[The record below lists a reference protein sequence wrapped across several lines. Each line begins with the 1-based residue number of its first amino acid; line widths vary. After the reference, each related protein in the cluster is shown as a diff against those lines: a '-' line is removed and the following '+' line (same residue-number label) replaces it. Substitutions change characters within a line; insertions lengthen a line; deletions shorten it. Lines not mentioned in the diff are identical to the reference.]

1 MSEASSPR
9 TYRATVEADGPSA
22 VRIAEL
28 LDEAV
33 DDAGDPQALS
43 VSYFELANGLFEVS
57 ALYGAAPDE
66 SHLKA
71 LIESAADGGSVSPLL
86 IEEVPDANW
95 VTISQGQ
102 RGPVRAG
109 RFLVHGSHDRDRIAR
124 NRYTIEIDADQAFGT
139 AHHATTRA
147 CLLALDELAK
157 RGRPDLILDIGTGTG
172 ILAIAAALAF
182 DRAVIATDND
192 PVAVRIAKEN
202 AAKAGVSQSVH
213 AFVADGLSHPTLRRL
228 APDLIV
234 ANILARPLFDLAPAM
249 ARAVQPGGY
258 VLLSGI
264 TAAQAPATTARY
276 ASLGFVLERRILLDG
291 WAALLLGRRN
301 ASTLFD

>member
-1 MSEASSPR
+1 MSDASSR
-9 TYRATVEADGPSA
+9 TYRATVEADGPGA
-22 VRIAEL
+22 ARIAEL
-28 LDEAV
+28 LDEAL
-33 DDAGDPQALS
+33 DDAGDPEALS
-43 VSYFELANGLFEVS
+43 VSYFELGDGRYEVS
-57 ALYGAAPDE
+57 ALYHGLPDE
-66 SHLKA
+66 ARLQS
-71 LIESAADGGSVSPLL
+71 LIDSATEGVAVSPLR

-124 NRYTIEIDADQAFGT
+124 NRFTIEIDADQAFGT
-139 AHHATTRA
+139 AHHATTRG

-157 RGRPDLILDIGTGTG
+157 RGRPDLVLDIGTGTG

-182 DRAVIATDND
+182 DRPVVATDND
-192 PVAVRIAKEN
+192 PVAVEIAKEN

-213 AFVADGLSHPTLRRL
+213 AFVAEGLAHPTLRRL

-234 ANILARPLFDLAPAM
+234 ANILARPLYDLAPAM
-249 ARAVQPGGY
+249 ARSIQPGGY

-264 TAAQAPATTARY
+264 TENQAWATTARY
-276 ASLGFVLERRILLDG
+276 ASFGFDLEKRILLDG
-291 WAALLLGRRN
+291 WAALLLGRRD

>member
-1 MSEASSPR
+1 MSEVMSQR
-9 TYRATVEADGPSA
+9 NYRATVEAEPPGA
-22 VRIAEL
+22 ERIAAA
-28 LDEAV
+28 LDEAEE
-33 DDAGDPQALS
+33 PQALS
-43 VSYFELANGLFEVS
+43 VSYFELGNGLFEVS
-57 ALYGAAPDE
+57 ALYDGRPDKNR
-66 SHLKA
+66 LQA
-71 LIESAADGGSVSPLL
+71 IIEDAADGDRLPVLR
-86 IEEVPDANW
+86 IEDVPNANW

-109 RFLVHGSHDRDRIAR
+109 RFLVHGSHDRDKIAR

-139 AHHATTRA
+139 AHHATTRG

-157 RGRPDLILDIGTGTG
+157 WGRPDLVLDVGTGTG

-182 DRAVIATDND
+182 DRPAIATDND
-192 PVAVRIAKEN
+192 PVAVRIAAEN
-202 AAKAGVSQSVH
+202 ASKAGLSQKVH

-228 APDLIV
+228 EPDLIV
-234 ANILARPLFDLAPAM
+234 ANILSGPLYDLAPAM
-249 ARAVQPGGY
+249 ARTVQPGGY

-264 TAAQAPATTARY
+264 TETQAHATTTRY
-276 ASLGFVLERRILLDG
+276 ASLGFVLEKQILLDG